1 LKTEGAPEAVV
12 RELFL
17 QRFRAIA
24 EEAGETLRRVAV
36 STNVK
41 ERLDFSCGVLA
52 PDGGLV
58 VNAPHI
64 PVHLG
69 ALGAC
74 VRRLLETVV
83 FEPGDVFVVNHP
95 AFGGSH
101 LPDVTVVTP
110 VHGKGGGLLGFVA
123 SRAHHAE
130 LGGIEPG
137 SMPALATRLIEEG
150 VVLKPTRLLLRG
162 VSRYAEVERLLLSG
176 PYPSRAPKD
185 NLADLRAAV
194 AANRRG
200 ADALVEL
207 CEAFGEGVVARRAAE
222 LRARAADRV
231 RVALA
236 RFEAGRRS
244 AVERLDDGATL
255 RFSATFGGER
265 PIFDFEGTD
274 GVHAGNLNA
283 TPAVVR
289 GCVMYV
295 LRLLVDEDLPLNE
308 GLLDAVDLRLPT
320 GMLAPDFGDDPKDAP
335 AVVGGNVETSQRVV
349 DVVLKALGVAAA
361 SQGTMNNVAFG
372 DATYGYY
379 ETICGGAGATL
390 DRDGADAVHTHMTNT
405 KITDVEILERRFPVR
420 VERFAVREGSGG
432 AGARRGGAGVVRVY
446 RFLKPARLSLLC
458 ERRKSGPYGV
468 DGGLPGKPGAQR
480 LLRASGE
487 TVDLPSR
494 VACDV
499 FAGDVLVVETPGG
512 GGFGKPASTNA
523 PSAG

>member
-1 LKTEGAPEAVV
+1 
-12 RELFL
+12 
-17 QRFRAIA
+17 
-24 EEAGETLRRVAV
+24 
-36 STNVK
+36 
-41 ERLDFSCGVLA
+41 
-52 PDGGLV
+52 
-58 VNAPHI
+58 
-64 PVHLG
+64 
-69 ALGAC
+69 
-74 VRRLLETVV
+74 
-83 FEPGDVFVVNHP
+83 
-95 AFGGSH
+95 
-101 LPDVTVVTP
+101 
-110 VHGKGGGLLGFVA
+110 
-123 SRAHHAE
+123 
-130 LGGIEPG
+130 
-137 SMPALATRLIEEG
+137 
-150 VVLKPTRLLLRG
+150 
-162 VSRYAEVERLLLSG
+162 
-176 PYPSRAPKD
+176 
-185 NLADLRAAV
+185 
-194 AANRRG
+194 
-200 ADALVEL
+200 
-207 CEAFGEGVVARRAAE
+207 
-222 LRARAADRV
+222 
-231 RVALA
+231 
-236 RFEAGRRS
+236 
-244 AVERLDDGATL
+244 
-255 RFSATFGGER
+255 
-265 PIFDFEGTD
+265 
-274 GVHAGNLNA
+274 
-283 TPAVVR
+283 
-289 GCVMYV
+289 MYV